1 VTPEEIDKETE
12 ALFRKHGGALTG
24 YLRRLGLPADLVGE
38 VLTDALVAVAD
49 MRRRGKPLYNLRA
62 FLFTVAHNDAVDRLA
77 ALYQELPVASAGGD
91 VPSPA
96 LLDAHE
102 ISEDLIDAIRQLP
115 PRQRQVI
122 ELRHVAGYSVKDTAR
137 IMGIST
143 GTVGPATIS
152 ALHNLKK
159 IITQQNGNSGQEEET
174 R

>member
-1 VTPEEIDKETE
+1 MTPEEIDEETE
-12 ALFRKHGGALTG
+12 ALVREHDGPLTG
-24 YLRRLGLPADLVGE
+24 YLRRLGLPADLTGE

-49 MRRRGKPLYNLRA
+49 MRRCGKPVHNLRA

-77 ALYQELPVASAGGD
+77 ALNRELPVAGAGED

-102 ISEDLIDAIRQLP
+102 ISEDLINAIRQLP

-122 ELRHVAGYSVKDTAR
+122 ELRHVAGYSVKETAR

-152 ALHNLKK
+152 ALRNLKK
-159 IITQQNGNSGQEEET
+159 IITQQNGNSGREEDT